1 MKKFFT
7 GFAAAALAA
16 IVGFSGMAPAS
27 AAPLSTSPIVASSS
41 VVPVQYNPDA
51 PPPRRMDRR
60 GRDNVRPGYRNDDH
74 PGFRR
79 GPPRDRRGNWH
90 GFRGYE
96 QRRPGYRRHSDG
108 FWYPSGAFRIQI
120 R

>member
-1 MKKFFT
+1 MKKIFT

-16 IVGFSGMAPAS
+16 MIGLSGIAPAS
-27 AAPLSTSPIVASSS
+27 AAPLSAITVTRTSDVAT
-41 VVPVQYNPDA
+41 VQYNPDA
-51 PPPRRMDRR
+51 PPPRRMDRDRR
-60 GRDNVRPGYRNDDH
+60 GRPGYRNENR

-79 GPPRDRRGNWH
+79 GPPRDRRGNWN
-90 GFRGYE
+90 GYRGYE
-96 QRRPGYRRHSDG
+96 QRRPGYRRHNDG